1 MSSGVDKL
9 IQQTKTKGLTAF
21 GNKELMSVRKGPT
34 AK

>member
-9 IQQTKTKGLTAF
+9 IQQTKTKGLKMF
-21 GNKELMSVRKGPT
+21 GNNDLMSVRKGPT